1 MGLGAQ
7 PRLTIRELRE
17 RERER
22 ERARR
27 VAETDEQKQKR
38 LRLQRMTDWQL
49 RPPKKEM
56 RGWSV
61 TGQDTGNNR
70 LFSHSFLCFNSVPS
84 KPRYVNVMQTGICYI
99 GYTSMQAIV
108 LVSKNH
114 SSISYPSIL

>member
-7 PRLTIRELRE
+7 PRLTIREL
-17 RERER
+17 RER

-49 RPPKKEM
+49 RPPTKEM

-70 LFSHSFLCFNSVPS
+70 LFSLASSASTVFHPS
-84 KPRYVNVMQTGICYI
+84 QDT
-99 GYTSMQAIV
+99 
-108 LVSKNH
+108 
-114 SSISYPSIL
+114 

>member
-7 PRLTIRELRE
+7 PRLTIREL
-17 RERER
+17 RER

>member
-17 RERER
+17 RER
-22 ERARR
+22 ARR
-27 VAETDEQKQKR
+27 VAETDETKAEKVEIAANDR
-38 LRLQRMTDWQL
+38 LAAETTDERDARLECDRARHREQQTVQ
-49 RPPKKEM
+49 
-56 RGWSV
+56 S
-61 TGQDTGNNR
+61 
-70 LFSHSFLCFNSVPS
+70 SFLCFNSVPS